1 MTELWLDATDDWR
14 SHAACRRMVAAAYPE
29 DRQYIA
35 NLWHPV
41 RGDCEGP
48 DATEAMAVC
57 NGIPGEKAACPV
69 RAECLATYLN
79 QKHGVFGGTTR
90 SSGSG
95 SAPTGCDAAG
105 VAPSESRRGLGCDGH
120 LHDEIP

>member
-48 DATEAMAVC
+48 DATEAKAVC

-79 QKHGVFGGTTR
+79 QKHGVFGGTTPKQR
-90 SSGSG
+90 ERIR
-95 SAPTGCDAAG
+95 ANRLRRRRAVRVEERAG
-105 VAPSESRRGLGCDGH
+105 L
-120 LHDEIP
+120 